1 MVNIR
6 YKTVDST
13 WIYVNSFD
21 KISNDA
27 IELDCSGKLP
37 ELINLKSIDCSS
49 NKLTKLPEFKIDRL

>member
-21 KISNDA
+21 KILDEA
-27 IELDCSGKLP
+27 VELDCSD
-37 ELINLKSIDCSS
+37 N
-49 NKLTKLPEFKIDRL
+49 NFKNYLN